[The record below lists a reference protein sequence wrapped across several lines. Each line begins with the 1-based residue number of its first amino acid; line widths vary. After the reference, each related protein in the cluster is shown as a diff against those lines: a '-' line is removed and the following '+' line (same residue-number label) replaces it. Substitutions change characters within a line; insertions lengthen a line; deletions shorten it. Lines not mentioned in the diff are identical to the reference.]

1 MSYSLVED
9 VRLEAGDPHPEDV
22 TDGDIQKAI
31 DAADTI
37 IKNSTGETYVE
48 GTGSWSL
55 ASEISRLYS
64 AAFIMWKFDDPKD
77 EAQKNFDLAE
87 VLLQKLISEDEGAGD
102 VEITSPEYKTF
113 PLNPNAPIPRGR
125 IAPLSHI
132 EVAVDPDDIYEQE
145 F

>member
-1 MSYSLVED
+1 MSYSTVAD

-31 DAADTI
+31 DAADVI
-37 IKNSTGETYVE
+37 IKNSTGEIYVE
-48 GTGSWSL
+48 GTGSWAL

-64 AAFIMWKFDDPKD
+64 SAFVMWKFDDPKE
-77 EAQKNFDLAE
+77 EAVRNYELAE
-87 VLLQKLISEDEGAGD
+87 KLLLKLITEDEGAGD
-102 VEITSPEYKTF
+102 VEVTSPEYKTY
-113 PLNPNAPIPRGR
+113 PLNPNAPITRGR
-125 IAPLSHI
+125 LFPLSHI